1 MGSLL
6 FYIFESTLC
15 LTILYFLFRIFF
27 KADTLFR
34 TNRFILLGGTL
45 CCMILPFMQ
54 FGIAENRLWQQP
66 VSVVRNALIVENGL
80 DAAIN
85 RSGEGASKDI
95 TAVETSED
103 KELNVTDAYSAQSVS
118 PFSWSVAL
126 GVLYII
132 GAGSTLLFFLLSTWR
147 MWRLICHHPKYSCGK
162 YKLLIYPEKIL
173 SFSWG
178 NTIVLSQEDYDK
190 YADEILLHEQMHL
203 HYRHTLDLLWME
215 ILLVLHW
222 FNPAAWLLMRDL
234 RELHEFEADNGVL
247 THGID
252 ATQYQLLLVK
262 KSVGTRLYS
271 MANGFN
277 HSKLKNRINMML
289 KKRTNSWARLKL
301 LLFVPVAAGT
311 LIAFAQP
318 EVKKTVEQV
327 VKPERVKQDSIPQ
340 DGLES
345 LKQYFGQKYE
355 VALKDEDTAKKV
367 LITQHVFFVNMR
379 NAMMLDDNHIQNVED
394 LRAAFAKQLKADYQM
409 AKKEGKVPWTILTV
423 RYDSGA
429 TPQTLQTYLTTIKEV
444 YHRLHQEISAELGGV
459 DEVRLDKTLPVMVYL
474 AEPVKYIP
482 RPSSKDPLP
491 MRFFLSYG
499 DGSHAKVL
507 SDITLENLE
516 KELVA
521 YKASAGDESIVASW
535 GVIGGGVGVKTL
547 NEVKQLFHKTL
558 GTDLGM

>member
-1 MGSLL
+1 MGAFL

-15 LTILYFLFRIFF
+15 LIILYFLFRLFF

-34 TNRFILLGGTL
+34 TNRFLLLGGTL
-45 CCMILPFMQ
+45 CCMILPFVH
-54 FGIAENRLWQQP
+54 FDIAGNRLWQQP
-66 VSVVRNALIVENGL
+66 VAVVRNVLIMKNESGAARNIVAEVLSG
-80 DAAIN
+80 DAPTMEA
-85 RSGEGASKDI
+85 SGGERTN
-95 TAVETSED
+95 TA
-103 KELNVTDAYSAQSVS
+103 DAYPVQPVAL
-118 PFSWSVAL
+118 FSWSVAL
-126 GVLYII
+126 GTLYLI
-132 GAGSTLLFFLLSTWR
+132 GAGGTLFFFLLSTWR
-147 MWRLICHHPKYSCGK
+147 MYRLIYRYPKRSCGR
-162 YKLLIYPEKIL
+162 YKLVVYPEKTL

-190 YADEILLHEQMHL
+190 HTDEILLHEQMHL

-215 ILLVLHW
+215 LLLILHW
-222 FNPAAWLLMRDL
+222 FNPAVWLLMRDL

-289 KKRTNSWARLKL
+289 KKRTNNWARLKL

-327 VKPERVKQDSIPQ
+327 VTPERVKQDSIPQ

-345 LKQYFGQKYE
+345 LKQYFGQKYA
-355 VALKDEDTAKKV
+355 VALKDEDTAKEV
-367 LITQHVFFVNMR
+367 LITQHAFFVNMR
-379 NAMMLDDNHIQNVED
+379 NEMLLDDNHIRNVDD
-394 LRAAFAKQLKADYQM
+394 LRTAFAKLLRTDYQT
-409 AKKEGKVPWTILTV
+409 AKSEGKVPWTMLNV
-423 RYDSGA
+423 RYDNGT
-429 TPQTLQTYLTTIKEV
+429 TPQVLQTYLMTLKEV
-444 YHRLHQEISAELGGV
+444 YHQLRQEVSAELGGI
-459 DEVRLDKTLPVMVYL
+459 DEVNLDKVFPVMVDL
-474 AEPVKYIP
+474 ADPVRYIP
-482 RPSSKDPLP
+482 RHSPKDPIP
-491 MRFFLSYG
+491 MRFFLCHG
-499 DGSHAKVL
+499 NGSHAKVL

-521 YKASAGDESIVASW
+521 YKASAGDEPIVVSL
-535 GVIGGGVGVKTL
+535 GFIGGGVRTKTL
-547 NEVKQLFHKTL
+547 EEVKKLLHKTL
-558 GTDLGM
+558 GYN